1 MWETSWKGGKKHS
14 DPFIYN
20 HSGVDLALF
29 SVPARELKWSSN
41 SYYKAINLWVLT
53 YASPL
58 AICFLYRGLTVKL
71 AVLIKRACIR
81 CYCPLLLD
89 VSTAA
94 RGNPIHTAPTPGQFP
109 DPRRC
114 WCSGHYRTWSSH
126 LLHLTAVESDTA
138 SWALAAFTRSLR
150 WTRPCLLSSIQLWTS
165 KGCCEKAVGV
175 CCLEQTVTFPKAAE
189 VWLSSLWSH
198 LDGVAGTNP
207 EISIGGAQSRPRVPL
222 CCHAWAGA
230 YSSERAHTPPV
241 IYFQSI
247 QASLA
252 LTQYYKG
259 SKLWSLWWY

>member
-71 AVLIKRACIR
+71 AVLIKWVCIR

-94 RGNPIHTAPTPGQFP
+94 RGKPIHTAPTPGQFP
-109 DPRRC
+109 DPRGC
-114 WCSGHYRTWSSH
+114 WHSGHLRRVEQQSPPSHCCGKRHGPSSVSCTH
-126 LLHLTAVESDTA
+126 SEPQVNTSLSPFLDP
-138 SWALAAFTRSLR
+138 ALDFKRMLWKSGG
-150 WTRPCLLSSIQLWTS
+150 CLLSRAD
-165 KGCCEKAVGV
+165 C
-175 CCLEQTVTFPKAAE
+175 
-189 VWLSSLWSH
+189 
-198 LDGVAGTNP
+198 D
-207 EISIGGAQSRPRVPL
+207 IS
-222 CCHAWAGA
+222 
-230 YSSERAHTPPV
+230 
-241 IYFQSI
+241 
-247 QASLA
+247 
-252 LTQYYKG
+252 
-259 SKLWSLWWY
+259 